1 MPHCYVHTVA
11 ELMTYL
17 GKKYDNFVYSSIAK
31 IWKLAKLFRTPHYKS
46 IGKWRSA
53 RNAKIGTS
61 FPRSGHRKTLKF
73 AARSEHQNLGF
84 QPRTKD
90 SERVPILGIQ
100 NRAPILWRAYSPM
113 DLQCVFSHSLC
124 PSFTPSAPEGGCRNP
139 VLGVCCMSMPG
150 ERCKHSHGL
159 RACNIGLAE
168 AGHGSFRQ
176 GDVTYEGTE
185 TLP

>member
-100 NRAPILWRAYSPM
+100 IEPQFCGALTRQWIYSACFHTRFARAL
-113 DLQCVFSHSLC
+113 L
-124 PSFTPSAPEGGCRNP
+124 P
-139 VLGVCCMSMPG
+139 VLQRADAVI
-150 ERCKHSHGL
+150 RCWAYAACPCQANVASIRTAYAHVTSGLLRLVMVHS
-159 RACNIGLAE
+159 
-168 AGHGSFRQ
+168 
-176 GDVTYEGTE
+176 DKVT
-185 TLP
+185 